1 MRYQTRNKII
11 LALAISFM
19 FLTPTTLVLADTNS
33 IKTNSEEMFDFNYV
47 NENELI
53 ITYNLQD
60 LQQNQIIVDN
70 EIYTNFQIK
79 NTGFLGNIGKPQL
92 PIISKIIAVP
102 RTDVSI
108 EIINTESEIKKVG
121 KIYPAQSL
129 QTDNLEKYDFIIE
142 ESFYKEDNTYP
153 GKVAEIVNYGKIR
166 DIPFLKIEL
175 YPLNYNAKQELATI
189 YNEITIK
196 LTWDNVVVSV
206 ESGFENAQFLNFYKN
221 TFLNWQEFLENTQIS
236 EKPQNTGRDPGAD
249 YILITYDDFYNESK
263 NLADWKHSKGYM
275 TELVNFSDI
284 GTTSDD
290 IQQYIQNAYDSWN
303 PRPSFVCLVGDA
315 EYIPTNYEYSA
326 ASDLWYVTVSG
337 SDYYPDMNIGRI
349 PADTADEANVMIQ
362 KILNYEQNPPTLPEF
377 YENFTVAAYFQD
389 DEQDGYE
396 TRRFVRTSEEVRDF
410 LLAENY
416 TGERIYVTES
426 YINPTHYNNDYYGNG
441 EPLPEELLRPTFA
454 WDGDAT
460 DVINAIERGVFI
472 LNHRDHGSTGAWG
485 DPYFDIDHIGQL
497 TNGDLLPVV
506 FSLNCLTGSFDTE
519 ECFCEEF
526 VRKEDGG
533 AVAIIGA
540 TRTSYSGYN
549 DYFCR
554 GLYDA
559 MWPDFDD
566 EIGDDTALYTLGE
579 MLNYGKVY
587 MANTWGDEWGYER
600 LTFELF
606 HVFCDP
612 TLQIWSAF
620 PEELEI
626 SYVTVEQ
633 GLVVTVSDRDGV
645 IEGALVGISQESGFY
660 ANGYTDSTGNI
671 TLDTSSAIPEE
682 EVTLGVTAHN
692 YLPYVSTFFLNQRPE
707 IPDKPDGPLTGQKG
721 TEYTFSASTT
731 DPDGDQIYYMW
742 RWGDGQY
749 SEWLGPYNSGDTI
762 STAHKWSDTGNFQVR
777 LKAKDTNE
785 LETDW
790 SESHIINI
798 KKSKEANWTMFR
810 ILQIFPN
817 LYALLK
823 TFLGF

>member
-1 MRYQTRNKII
+1 
-11 LALAISFM
+11 
-19 FLTPTTLVLADTNS
+19 
-33 IKTNSEEMFDFNYV
+33 MFDFNYV

-53 ITYNLQD
+53 ITYNLQG

-108 EIINTESEIKKVG
+108 EVINTKSETKKVD
-121 KIYPAQSL
+121 KIYPAQSP

-142 ESFYKEDNTYP
+142 ESFYKEDTTYP

-175 YPLNYNAKQELATI
+175 YPINYNAKQELVTI

-196 LTWDNVVVSV
+196 LTWDTAVVTV

-221 TFLNWQEFLENTQIS
+221 SFLNWQEFSENTKIS
-236 EKPQNTGRDPGAD
+236 EEPLSTERDPGAD
-249 YILITYDDFYNESK
+249 YILITHDDFYNEAK
-263 NLADWKHSKGYM
+263 DLADWKHSKGYM
-275 TELVNFSDI
+275 TELVKFSDI
-284 GTTSDD
+284 GTTAED
-290 IQQYIQNAYDSWN
+290 IKQYIQNAYDSWN
-303 PRPSFVCLVGDA
+303 PCPSFVCLVGDA
-315 EYIPTNYEYSA
+315 EYIPTNFEYSA

-362 KILNYEQNPPTLPEF
+362 KILKYEQNPPTLAEF

-426 YINPTHYNNDYYGNG
+426 YINPTHYNDGSYGNG
-441 EPLPEELLRPTFA
+441 EPLPDELLRPTFA
-454 WDGDAT
+454 WDGDST
-460 DVINAIERGVFI
+460 DITNAIERGIFI
-472 LNHRDHGSTGAWG
+472 LNHRDHGFTGGWG
-485 DPYFDIDHIGQL
+485 DPYFDTSHIDQL

-506 FSLNCLTGSFDTE
+506 FSMNCASGSFDTE

-533 AVAIIGA
+533 AVAIFGA
-540 TRTSYSGYN
+540 TRNSYSGYN
-549 DYFCR
+549 DYLCR
-554 GLYDA
+554 GFYDA
-559 MWPDFDD
+559 MWPDFDED
-566 EIGDDTALYTLGE
+566 VGDDTALYSLGE
-579 MLNYGKVY
+579 MLNYGKIY
-587 MANTWGDEWGYER
+587 MAETWGDAWGYER

-606 HVFCDP
+606 HVFGDP
-612 TLQIWSAF
+612 SLQIWSAF
-620 PEELEI
+620 PEELDI
-626 SYVTVEQ
+626 TYAATEQ
-633 GLVVTVSDRDGV
+633 ELVVTVSDRDGV
-645 IEGALVGISQESGFY
+645 IEGALVGLSQESGFY
-660 ANGYTDSTGNI
+660 ANGYTDSTGKI
-671 TLDTSSAIPEE
+671 TLDTSTADPLE
-682 EVTLGVTAHN
+682 EVNLGVTVHN
-692 YLPYVSTFFLNQRPE
+692 HIPYILQFFLNQMPE

-731 DPDGDQIYYMW
+731 DPEVDQIYYMW

-749 SEWLGPYNSGDTI
+749 SEWIGPFDSGETI
-762 STAHKWSDTGNFQVR
+762 SNTHTWSDTGYFQVR
-777 LKAKDTNE
+777 VKAKDANG

-798 KKSKEANWTMFR
+798 KKSKTANYQMFR
-810 ILQIFPN
+810 ILQNFPN